1 MNYELLKNK
10 IEQYLEKIK
19 NEDNFNNI
27 NERQE
32 REKFYSQYSKDK
44 IINMDLDEFY
54 EYIGKLW
61 AMIIWGNKQY
71 IIDKYIDDNGFENLK
86 KQIAYLLYSDEKIEN
101 RWDNF
106 KNNIKGFGPAMM
118 SELLCYIYPN
128 DFMIWNSTAVNAY
141 KNLDIK
147 GIPTH
152 NYQLTGDKY
161 VEMVSYAKEIQKFI
175 KQEYNLDYNLLFVDY
190 FFWDVL
196 RKYEDSSNIEKVQND
211 NKEVSKSLHTELKEK
226 VKDIGIWLGFD
237 AKNEVKVG
245 HGAIV
250 DAVWDFSIN
259 NIGKVT
265 YVFEVQTGGSIDS
278 LIMNLLKAAKYKNV
292 QGIIAVSD
300 EKQLEKIKNESDEI
314 FKDSTLKIQLW
325 DQNDVL
331 DVYDKL
337 QSVNE
342 SVNKILHIDDSL
354 GN

>member
-19 NEDNFNNI
+19 NEDNFNDV

-237 AKNEVKVG
+237 AKNEVTVG
-245 HGAIV
+245 HGAKV

>member
-1 MNYELLKNK
+1 MNYELLNEK
-10 IEQYLEKIK
+10 IELYFKKIN
-19 NEDNFNNI
+19 NESESTDI
-27 NERQE
+27 IERQS
-32 REKFYSQYSKDK
+32 REEYYKQFNKDK
-44 IINMDLDEFY
+44 IINMEIDDFY
-54 EYIGKLW
+54 EYISKLW
-61 AMIIWGNKQY
+61 AMIIWGNKHY
-71 IIDKYIDDNGFENLK
+71 IIDKYISDNGFENLK
-86 KQIAYLLYSDEKIEN
+86 KQIAYLLYGEDDIEV

-118 SELLCYIYPN
+118 SELLCYIYPE
-128 DFMIWNSTAVNAY
+128 DYMIWNNTALNAY
-141 KNLDIK
+141 KNLGIK
-147 GIPTH
+147 DVPSH
-152 NYQLTGDKY
+152 NYQLTGKKY
-161 VEMVSYAKEIQKFI
+161 LKMTSYAKEVKDFI
-175 KQEYNLDYNLLFVDY
+175 KDKYNVEYNLLFVDY

-196 RKYEDSSNIEKVQND
+196 RKYEGKAKEEINLEKD
-211 NKEVSKSLHTELKEK
+211 KSVSKSLHTELKEK

-237 AKNEVKVG
+237 AKNEVRVG
-245 HGAIV
+245 QGAIV
-250 DAVWDFSIN
+250 DTVWDFSIN

-278 LIMNLLKAAKYKNV
+278 LIMNLLKASKYKNV

-300 EKQLEKIKNESDEI
+300 ERQLEIIKKESDEI

-331 DVYDKL
+331 DIYEKL

>member
-1 MNYELLKNK
+1 MNYEILDKK
-10 IEQYLEKIK
+10 VKQYFEKIK
-19 NEDNFNNI
+19 NDPTNTDIE
-27 NERQE
+27 ERKE
-32 REKFYSQYSKDK
+32 RETYYNQFSREK
-44 IINMDLDEFY
+44 IINMDIDEFY

-71 IIDKYIDDNGFENLK
+71 IIDKYISDNGFNNLK
-86 KQIAYLLYSDEKIEN
+86 QNIAYLLYGKEPIET

-106 KNNIKGFGPAMM
+106 KSKIKGFGPAMM
-118 SELLCYIYPN
+118 SELLCYINPN
-128 DFMIWNSTAVNAY
+128 EYMIWNNTALNAY
-141 KNLDIK
+141 KNLEIKDI
-147 GIPTH
+147 PHH
-152 NYQLTGDKY
+152 NYQLTGKKY
-161 VEMVSYAKEIQKFI
+161 LEMTNYAIKVKEYI
-175 KQEYNLDYNLLFVDY
+175 KEKYNEDYNLLFVDY
-190 FFWDVL
+190 FFWDTL
-196 RKYEDSSNIEKVQND
+196 RKYEEPDKNPEVSNND
-211 NKEVSKSLHTELKEK
+211 NKSMHTELKEK

-245 HGAIV
+245 QGAIV

-278 LIMNLLKAAKYKNV
+278 LIMNLLKASKYKNV

-300 EKQLEKIKNESDEI
+300 EKQLEKIKRESDEV

-325 DQNDVL
+325 DQNDVI
-331 DVYDKL
+331 DIYEKL

>member
-1 MNYELLKNK
+1 MNYELLNTKV
-10 IEQYLEKIK
+10 EQYLNKIK
-19 NEDNFNNI
+19 SEDSFNDI
-27 NERQE
+27 NERKE
-32 REKFYSQYSKDK
+32 REDFYSKYNKEK

-54 EYIGKLW
+54 EYVGKLW
-61 AMIIWGNKQY
+61 AMIIWGNKHY
-71 IIDKYIDDNGFENLK
+71 IIDKFINDNGFDNLK
-86 KQIAYLLYSDEKIEN
+86 KQIAYLLYGEDNIEV
-101 RWDNF
+101 RWDKF
-106 KNNIKGFGPAMM
+106 KDNIKGFGPAMM

-128 DFMIWNSTAVNAY
+128 EYMIWNNTAVNAY
-141 KNLDIK
+141 KNLEIE

-152 NYQLTGDKY
+152 NYQLTGKKY
-161 VEMVSYAKEIQKFI
+161 IEMVSYAKEIQKFI
-175 KQEYNLDYNLLFVDY
+175 KEKYNLDYNLLFVDY

-196 RKYEDSSNIEKVQND
+196 KKYEKEEKDTIVQNTD
-211 NKEVSKSLHTELKEK
+211 KETSKSLHTELKEK

-245 HGAIV
+245 NGAIV

-278 LIMNLLKAAKYKNV
+278 LVMNLLKAAKYKNV

-300 EKQLEKIKNESDEI
+300 EKQLEKIKKESDEI